1 MPYQKILKVT
11 SENKYLNIY
20 VDDGYGSRLT
30 SYACGNSIP
39 TIISQN
45 QYGALVSW
53 YDESQHSIY
62 RYDVIMAGVCEEAIV
77 FSGSYIPDG
86 WQEMVKRLY
95 FESLPQ
101 PEEGNIGNAPS
112 QTQTNPIPQ
121 KQIGIVGSSTHSN
134 SSSSI
139 HLKQS
144 LKPNL
149 KSDLKPGQLLA
160 LCALV
165 SGFIG
170 FVFLWL
176 NESSAAYYNL
186 SFGIPYFPRIIGI
199 IFLILSIPFI
209 KLALKKN
216 LGCSMAAIA
225 ILLFA
230 VAASIYIRFF
240 T

>member
-1 MPYQKILKVT
+1 MSEKYVWTCYRCRVQSTAYGVGNVPNGWTAQSLCPLCAAKEADKREASSANTT
-11 SENKYLNIY
+11 SL
-20 VDDGYGSRLT
+20 DFPSLD
-30 SYACGNSIP
+30 
-39 TIISQN
+39 
-45 QYGALVSW
+45 
-53 YDESQHSIY
+53 
-62 RYDVIMAGVCEEAIV
+62 
-77 FSGSYIPDG
+77 FS
-86 WQEMVKRLY
+86 K
-95 FESLPQ
+95 
-101 PEEGNIGNAPS
+101 
-112 QTQTNPIPQ
+112 
-121 KQIGIVGSSTHSN
+121 
-134 SSSSI
+134 
-139 HLKQS
+139 LKQA

-216 LGCSMAAIA
+216 LGCSIAAIA
-225 ILLFA
+225 ILFFA

-240 T
+240 A